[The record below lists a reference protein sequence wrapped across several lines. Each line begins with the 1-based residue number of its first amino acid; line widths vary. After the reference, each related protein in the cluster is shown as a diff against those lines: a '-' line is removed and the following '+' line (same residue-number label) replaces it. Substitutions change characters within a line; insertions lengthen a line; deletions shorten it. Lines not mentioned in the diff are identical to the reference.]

1 MLRILNVAKRMS
13 SALNLTVA
21 SGPQKMSRRDFLV
34 RTGLISG
41 AAAITSSTISCGKS
55 EEELAIDAS
64 LDFIKTLDSQ
74 DPISLFHKYSKDN
87 LDVGTNKYRKM
98 ILHRTMLAIAGQEA
112 TNRFLELED
121 LDTGAHTTDAA
132 LQIKASLAIAG
143 REAIDR
149 FKFGHFD
156 TGVEDKDATAQVRAN
171 LAIAGQ
177 EAVARFLL
185 LKDLDLG
192 VEDKDA
198 AAQIRASLAIAGQEA
213 VARFVEL
220 SKFQHKEGAFL
231 SRTLNT
237 GADSDK
243 TDAQIRLELAIAGQ
257 EAIDRFVELKDL
269 DVRIT
274 NKDDEYRN
282 VIAQVKTGLA
292 IAGQEAID
300 RFDNLNSPV
309 WKEYYRKSSELL
321 LLAKAMLAS
330 KSPSLFQ
337 DKKNT
342 GSNWSITG
350 AASNV
355 LYMRNPASPMNM
367 MTSFF

>member
-213 VARFVEL
+213 INRFVALNKLKFGTLVPIRTIDIGTSNIEL
-220 SKFQHKEGAFL
+220 A
-231 SRTLNT
+231 
-237 GADSDK
+237 
-243 TDAQIRLELAIAGQ
+243 AQLRVSLAIAGQ